1 MADWQSSTQA
11 AEWAGAGETRCMRL
25 AWRWLVSLGRSRSWQ
40 GRWLSKWGLF
50 LAKEFHPGDLPSTTQ
65 GLHLLGTVQEV
76 TVSQNEAAIMETD
89 HEVITAVQNDRA
101 LSITAVKAFARSKC
115 LQLLCR
121 RNQIQ
126 TLH

>member
-1 MADWQSSTQA
+1 MADWQSSLRA
-11 AEWAGAGETRCMRL
+11 AEWAGAGETRCMK
-25 AWRWLVSLGRSRSWQ
+25 LVSLGRSWSWQ

-50 LAKEFHPGDLPSTTQ
+50 LAKEFYPGDLSSTTQ
-65 GLHLLGTVQEV
+65 GLNLLRTVQEV